1 MQLILLSK
9 DRGHLGQMRL
19 DSGRVWG
26 SVFLIAVLV
35 CAGAFYG
42 GFRAA
47 EAFGISNP
55 GAQAGVWRAELAQQK
70 SVVDGTRRALQQNL
84 DALALRLGQMNA
96 HVVRLDALGQ
106 RLTQMAGLKDGEFD
120 FTSEP
125 SLGGPEE
132 PLADTEYMQISGVV
146 SALDV
151 LDEQLTDRGRQ
162 LTVLEDLLLNRKL
175 RDEVRP
181 GGRPV
186 LAGYISSRFG
196 SRTDPF
202 TGRHAYH
209 KGVDFAG
216 REGAEVVAVASG
228 VVIWSGQRFG
238 YGQLVEINHG
248 NGYVTRYAHNADNLV
263 AVGDTVRRGQVIAR
277 IGDTG
282 RATGPNLHFEVLL
295 NDKQVDPLTY
305 ISAANTTAAD
315 AAALKRAVDTAPVDN
330 PTDDDGTE

>member
-9 DRGHLGQMRL
+9 DRGHLGHVRL
-19 DSGRVWG
+19 TSGRVWVG
-26 SVFLIAVLV
+26 IVAVAILV
-35 CAGAFYG
+35 CAAAFYG
-42 GFRAA
+42 GVTAA
-47 EAFGISNP
+47 RAFGVSNP
-55 GAQAGVWRAELAQQK
+55 GAQVATWREELVQQQAIL
-70 SVVDGTRRALQQNL
+70 DTTRRTLQQSL
-84 DALALRLGQMNA
+84 DALALRIGQMNA
-96 HVVRLDALGQ
+96 HVVRLDALGA

-120 FTSEP
+120 FTSQP

-132 PLADTEYMQISGVV
+132 PLLATESMQISGVLG
-146 SALDV
+146 ALDV
-151 LDEQLTDRGRQ
+151 LDEQLADRNRQ

-181 GGRPV
+181 EGRPV
-186 LAGYISSRFG
+186 TAGYVSSQFG

-202 TGRHAYH
+202 TGRRAFH

-228 VVIWSGQRFG
+228 VVIWSGERYG

-248 NGYVTRYAHNADNLV
+248 NGYVTRYAHNVDNLV

-277 IGDTG
+277 MGDTG

-295 NDKQVDPLTY
+295 NDRPVDPLTY
-305 ISAANTTAAD
+305 VG
-315 AAALKRAVDTAPVDN
+315 K
-330 PTDDDGTE
+330 

>member
-9 DRGHLGQMRL
+9 NRGHLGHLRL
-19 DSGRVWG
+19 TSGRVWLG
-26 SVFLIAVLV
+26 IGAFALVV

-42 GFRAA
+42 GVTAA
-47 EAFGISNP
+47 RVL
-55 GAQAGVWRAELAQQK
+55 GVGQPDPQVAMWREELAQQQA
-70 SVVDGTRRALQQNL
+70 VVDTTRRSLQQNL

-96 HVVRLDALGQ
+96 HVVRLDALGT

-120 FTSEP
+120 FTSAP

-132 PLADTEYMQISGVV
+132 PLPATEAMQINGVV

-151 LDEQLTDRGRQ
+151 LDEQLADRSRQ

-181 GGRPV
+181 EGRPV
-186 LAGYISSRFG
+186 TAGYVSSQFG

-202 TGRHAYH
+202 TGRRAFH

-228 VVIWSGQRFG
+228 VVIWSGERYG

-248 NGYVTRYAHNADNLV
+248 NGYVTRYAHNVDNLV

-277 IGDTG
+277 MGDTG

-295 NDKQVDPLTY
+295 NDRPVDPLTY
-305 ISAANTTAAD
+305 I
-315 AAALKRAVDTAPVDN
+315 
-330 PTDDDGTE
+330 GH